1 MISDIII
8 VQLSHYIIGS
18 KVLCTCIYMSKGNY
32 LSTVNYRCT
41 LCFLCS
47 SSANNIESVVAGIEP
62 SVNTTTIIILNLQN
76 NISTLQ
82 QLLTDLYENM
92 QNVSVPEKSKW
103 TYCSVGWHIYNIKL
117 KGEVF
122 PCPPSPL
129 IFTKKQFTVLC
140 TTADKISPYARQWQS
155 FFFFF

>member
-1 MISDIII
+1 
-8 VQLSHYIIGS
+8 
-18 KVLCTCIYMSKGNY
+18 MSKGSY

-92 QNVSVPEKSKW
+92 QNVSV
-103 TYCSVGWHIYNIKL
+103 H
-117 KGEVF
+117 
-122 PCPPSPL
+122 
-129 IFTKKQFTVLC
+129 KQIVV
-140 TTADKISPYARQWQS
+140 
-155 FFFFF
+155 